1 MGGAIGNAIGIL
13 YGARPPR
20 QLVYFLSS
28 GCFVFGLLWFY
39 RAYSKPF
46 DVRPFRVRD
55 LFSTIW
61 TPPKKNGPTKTQLWI
76 EGVFLIVISIVTL
89 LVFKSSN

>member
-1 MGGAIGNAIGIL
+1 MGGAVGNAIGIL
-13 YGARPPR
+13 YGSHPPR
-20 QLVYFLSS
+20 QLVYFYSS
-28 GCFVFGLLWFY
+28 IGFLLGLLWFY

-61 TPPKKNGPTKTQLWI
+61 TPPKMNGPTKTQLWI

-89 LVFKSSN
+89 LVFRSSN